1 MNKFVLKYNGFFLI
15 ILSFFSFLNIIY
27 SYYFDI
33 TLSVNTYTITFFITL
48 LIGFIL
54 IFFKKFDFS
63 ELKVFDKILV
73 VLSGYLFLPFFI
85 AIPYYLSIHNIS
97 ILNCYFEAISGF
109 TSTGFTIIENIKQ
122 IDPSLVIWRST
133 SQWIGG
139 LYFLFSI
146 LLLIDIFDENL
157 KKSLT
162 NFLSLNSKEVIRQ
175 AFKIIVIYI
184 SLTII
189 IFFILSIINIRTFDS
204 FNLSM
209 TLISSGGFMPANSID
224 AILENDIQKVTISI
238 LMLVSFFSLFFI
250 YNLITFNKNNLNYL
264 SEDFN
269 LLIYILVLI
278 SLFFV
283 LFNNEQNFSNILLS
297 ISSSVSNIGISSN
310 NISSNLS
317 FLFLILVIIGGSF
330 FSTSSGLRFVKV
342 LSLIRYSL
350 NNLLSH
356 ANPNQVYLN
365 KISLL
370 NTNTN
375 ITDINKYFLAI
386 LIFILSLFTITFLLT
401 ISGIEFENSF
411 RIGILTIMNTVNSE
425 MYQLPNFDF
434 FNLNGFSKIF
444 LILFMI
450 IGRLE
455 LLSILILFKKFLFK
469 N

>member
-48 LIGFIL
+48 IIGFIL
-54 IFFKKFDFS
+54 IFFKNFDFS

-146 LLLIDIFDENL
+146 LLLIEIFDDNL

-189 IFFILSIINIRTFDS
+189 IFFILSFINIRTFDS

-278 SLFFV
+278 SIFFV

-350 NNLLSH
+350 NN
-356 ANPNQVYLN
+356 
-365 KISLL
+365 
-370 NTNTN
+370 
-375 ITDINKYFLAI
+375 
-386 LIFILSLFTITFLLT
+386 
-401 ISGIEFENSF
+401 
-411 RIGILTIMNTVNSE
+411 
-425 MYQLPNFDF
+425 
-434 FNLNGFSKIF
+434 
-444 LILFMI
+444 
-450 IGRLE
+450 
-455 LLSILILFKKFLFK
+455 
-469 N
+469 